1 MVLTKTNGRRHS
13 NSAYLPSIII
23 EIAVM
28 VPGLFSLPLAD
39 VTVTSTV
46 TDVLTSTQVHTV
58 THTLTH
64 TVMVQATP
72 KPEPGVF
79 L

>member
-1 MVLTKTNGRRHS
+1 
-13 NSAYLPSIII
+13 
-23 EIAVM
+23 M

-72 KPEPGVF
+72 KTRTRCVF
-79 L
+79 CDNFCLYPAKQEACS